1 MARIS
6 QCMIVKNEEKNIRR
20 ALEWAKDIVCEQIV
34 VDTGSTDRTVEIAK
48 DMGATV
54 YHFAWINDFSAA
66 KNFAIEKASGDWIAF
81 LDADEYF
88 STEDTGKLLSTIQ
101 KINKKVFIH
110 DGKKYLCD
118 VIDTA
123 LVQLGADGRI
133 KEVVKQHR
141 IFRNV
146 PYVRYVGRIHENIQ
160 ILDDHPLIKLDMTKE
175 LSIFHTGYAWTE
187 ETRKAKSIRNI
198 HLIKK
203 ELEREPDNSIW
214 QLYMSESL
222 SVADREE
229 ESLYYAKLAAENM
242 DQKLSRERRADAY
255 QKVLYSFGYLKGEN
269 LLKENDFEE
278 WYTRAVQ
285 FDAERPDFDVA
296 AGFWFF
302 TNKNYEKAV
311 FHHLQ
316 ALKKAESSEQL
327 VHSKIPVYLENMYEE
342 LAAASS
348 YMDDD
353 QNLFYYGTLALST
366 NPYKEHIVK
375 PMLARLI
382 YREHTPV
389 KDIMSFLQKK
399 YNLKQERD
407 ILFLIKIA
415 KLIKS
420 LELEEE
426 LKQYLSSEQHQLLYP
441 QKKSLKPKRNL
452 VTGVDHDFYTWI
464 DTIYNSSL
472 ESLQEQMHHY
482 LKDIFLN
489 DRANYEKI
497 AVNYN
502 YWKFWGEI
510 GEAQN
515 TVITERSEVLK
526 ERILDWVWL
535 YERLADHRSKKTLLG
550 LMEHWVTFS
559 GDTLLHIRDTMGCQ
573 YFEPDIFIPDGA
585 ECVVDL
591 GAYVGDTYDNYI
603 RVYGENTFASY
614 YCYEADG
621 ENARRLREKFVDHP
635 TVIVKECAVMDKNG
649 TVQFETNASFQSA
662 GKVAASLDKALPADV
677 GEKAY
682 IQIPAV
688 SLDDD
693 VTEKITL
700 LKMDI
705 EGAELRALKG
715 AQKHIVE
722 EHPKLA
728 VSVYHSNTD
737 ILDIPRYID
746 GLYSGYRFYLRY
758 YGGTIYP
765 SEYVLIAVD
774 EKDR

>member
-6 QCMIVKNEEKNIRR
+6 QCMIVKNEEKNIKR
-20 ALEWAKDIVCEQIV
+20 ALEWAKEIAFEQIV

-48 DMGATV
+48 GMGAVV
-54 YHFAWINDFSAA
+54 YHFDWINDFAAA
-66 KNFAIEKASGDWIAF
+66 KNYAIERAHGDWIAF

-88 STEDTGKLLSTIQ
+88 TLEDARKLDFILDTIEKEAYSKTEWRCDAIESAWLQLDHKGKIFLI
-101 KINKKVFIH
+101 
-110 DGKKYLCD
+110 GKQ
-118 VIDTA
+118 I
-123 LVQLGADGRI
+123 
-133 KEVVKQHR
+133 R
-141 IFRNV
+141 IFKNT
-146 PYVRYVGRIHENIQ
+146 PNIRYVGQIHENLKA
-160 ILDDHPLIKLDMTKE
+160 LDGSALVKVDMSQE
-175 LSIFHTGYAWTE
+175 LSIFHTGYAWTADKKK
-187 ETRKAKSIRNI
+187 TKSERNI
-198 HLIKK
+198 ELIEK
-203 ELEREPDNSIW
+203 ELEREPDNSHMA
-214 QLYMSESL
+214 LYMAEAL
-222 SVADREE
+222 DIADREE
-229 ESLYYAKLAAENM
+229 ACLRFAKLAVANK
-242 DQKLSRERRADAY
+242 DQRLSKKRCADAY
-255 QKVLYSFGYLKGEN
+255 QLILYQFAFSKKYVAEDEFKFWYEKAV
-269 LLKENDFEE
+269 DF
-278 WYTRAVQ
+278 
-285 FDAERPDFDVA
+285 DSERPDFDAA
-296 AGFWFF
+296 AGFWYYK
-302 TNKNYEKAV
+302 NKNAEKARY
-311 FHHLQ
+311 HHLA
-316 ALKKAESSEQL
+316 ALEKAEKDGSL
-327 VHSKIPVYLENMYEE
+327 LHSKIPGCVERIYEE
-342 LAAASS
+342 IASASS
-348 YMDDD
+348 FLGDD
-353 QNLFYYGTLALST
+353 QNVIYYGTLSLAV
-366 NPYKEHIVK
+366 NPYKEHILKAVLGRFLYK
-375 PMLARLI
+375 EAASM
-382 YREHTPV
+382 
-389 KDIMSFLQKK
+389 KDIMNFLLKK
-399 YNLKQERD
+399 YDVKKEKD
-407 ILFLIKIA
+407 ILFLIKVA
-415 KLIKS
+415 KLLKS
-420 LELEEE
+420 TELEEE
-426 LKQYLSSEQHQLLYP
+426 LKQYLSPEQLQLLYP
-441 QKKSLKPKRNL
+441 QKKSLKPERKL

-472 ESLQEQMHHY
+472 ATLQEQMHQY

-489 DRANYEKI
+489 DRENYGKI

-510 GEAQN
+510 GEEKN

-550 LMEHWVTFS
+550 LMEHWITFS
-559 GDTLLHIRDTMGCQ
+559 GDTLLHIHDMMGCQ
-573 YFEPDIFIPDGA
+573 YFEPDIFLPDGE

-621 ENARRLREKFVDHP
+621 ENARRLREKFADHP
-635 TVIVKECAVMDKNG
+635 AVIVKECAVMDKNG

-662 GKVAASLDKALPADV
+662 GKVAADV